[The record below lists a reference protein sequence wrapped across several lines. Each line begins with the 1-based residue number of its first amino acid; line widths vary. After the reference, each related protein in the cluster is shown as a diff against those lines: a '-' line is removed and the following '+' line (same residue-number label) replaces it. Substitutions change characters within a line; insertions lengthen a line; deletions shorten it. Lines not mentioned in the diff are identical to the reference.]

1 MEPGRGKQ
9 PQGLAVVAALLAGI
23 IGGGVGV
30 GGGESMEAI
39 GNSFEASM
47 EVLCT
52 EKP

>member
-1 MEPGRGKQ
+1 MELGRGKQ
-9 PQGLAVVAALLAGI
+9 PQGLALVAALLATTI
-23 IGGGVGV
+23 GGVGV
-30 GGGESMEAI
+30 VGGESMEAI